1 VLERPDVLA
10 YTSAPLERDLEVT
23 GPITVTLYASSSAR
37 DTDFVA
43 KLDDVYPDGA
53 SMLIELGI
61 QRARYRDSSTRPT
74 LIKPGK
80 IYKYTIHVWPTSNV
94 FKAGHQI
101 RLEIT
106 SSNFPMW
113 DRNPNT
119 GHAFAQDAELRIAD
133 QVIYHDEDH
142 PSEITLPIV
151 RAAIE

>member
-1 VLERPDVLA
+1 
-10 YTSAPLERDLEVT
+10 
-23 GPITVTLYASSSAR
+23 
-37 DTDFVA
+37 
-43 KLDDVYPDGA
+43 
-53 SMLIELGI
+53 
-61 QRARYRDSSTRPT
+61 

-80 IYKYTIHVWPTSNV
+80 IYKYTIHVWPTSNL

-119 GHAFAQDAELRIAD
+119 GHAFAQDAELKIAD

-142 PSEITLPIV
+142 PSELTLPIV